1 MILSVIGTI
10 LVTKDVYTKWQ
21 KSPVI
26 VSFAEKYTRV
36 SEIPFPAV
44 TICPETKARSSILNF
59 TDLYRRWT
67 DDGLETL
74 EKEEKY
80 GFVAYIR
87 IRARARTY
95 FILYS
100 LRLMVAVLQVC
111 SDRVNKELNEGDEYN
126 TTDTEIFKLIQEV
139 VDDPLRL

>member
-44 TICPETKARSSILNF
+44 TICPETKARSSILDF
-59 TDLYRRWT
+59 ADLHNRWIN
-67 DDGLETL
+67 DGLERL
-74 EKEEKY
+74 EMEEKD
-80 GFVAYIR
+80 GSVI
-87 IRARARTY
+87 
-95 FILYS
+95 
-100 LRLMVAVLQVC
+100 C
-111 SDRVNKELNEGDEYN
+111 HKEL
-126 TTDTEIFKLIQEV
+126 
-139 VDDPLRL
+139 

>member
-1 MILSVIGTI
+1 MILSVIGTV

-59 TDLYRRWT
+59 TDLQRRWMNESY
-67 DDGLETL
+67 GLETL
-74 EKEEKY
+74 EKEEKDGLVVY
-80 GFVAYIR
+80 PIR
-87 IRARARTY
+87 VY
-95 FILYS
+95 
-100 LRLMVAVLQVC
+100 V
-111 SDRVNKELNEGDEYN
+111 
-126 TTDTEIFKLIQEV
+126 
-139 VDDPLRL
+139 